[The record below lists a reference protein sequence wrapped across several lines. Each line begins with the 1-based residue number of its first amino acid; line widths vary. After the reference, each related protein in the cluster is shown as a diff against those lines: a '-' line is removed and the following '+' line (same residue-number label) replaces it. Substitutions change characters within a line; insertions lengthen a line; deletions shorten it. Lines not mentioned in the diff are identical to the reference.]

1 LKQKELLEEDNTSE
15 KKKNPLERMWD
26 ISPPQDDDFVK
37 VLELNISM
45 FNSYK
50 YFIGYRDG
58 NVWRENA
65 IVNEELKNNY
75 EGGKTRSIIIDG
87 ICGNQMK
94 IYNTKP

>member
-1 LKQKELLEEDNTSE
+1 MKQKELLEEDNTSE

-75 EGGKTRSIIIDG
+75 EGGKTRSIMIDVIFGNIILG
-87 ICGNQMK
+87 R
-94 IYNTKP
+94 